1 MCHVVLSDSD
11 KELLVD
17 RTTKSRK
24 NNVNHNKNKDD
35 TSCKKDRKDDKEST
49 KGKKS
54 KQTVTVANEFISAAR
69 AIACC
74 INLWCNV
81 DKVIKVAQMLEQDEA
96 GKNGELKEDEAS
108 RKLREDRL
116 AKYDK
121 DTREHYVFT
130 YQRILQVVPSLKS
143 IIDNPKHTAELA
155 GITQKMNETIH
166 STQSV
171 NATSLKKHIAQYLPP
186 NPHKAGLNP
195 PIVNGSGQAEMGL
208 KHPILARF
216 LCPADKLE
224 EYNRDPAGTCKLL
237 ECGKIPMTAANFP
250 AVLWSGNNYLGDD
263 WDMTDM
269 DKGFFRSYVAR
280 HIFLGPTSAL
290 KDEGKKGSK
299 QSNCD
304 LHDMVTVEPEHIAY
318 VCVQTRFGISSMSV
332 WSEKDGEFSYRDFYH
347 YIITYIH
354 NAVDRAWRDNLIKWW
369 NVQLFGNEQGRV
381 YNADMKKEAATS
393 AFSDSEPRAMT
404 MMEKM
409 RAQMEARMIAQASAH
424 ESGGAAEGGH
434 SDRHIPSSPTS
445 THGSN
450 VEQAEEF
457 SPWQA
462 TISPVHSSHHSRARH
477 QYYQQTPTL
486 PQANAS
492 PSRRSQCWAV
502 YTVTPTPPR
511 VSSRRFSRLA
521 ERNPS
526 PAVSEDESRG
536 EGPP

>member
-1 MCHVVLSDSD
+1 MRRVVLSDSD
-11 KELLVD
+11 EELLAD
-17 RTTKSRK
+17 STMKSRK
-24 NNVNHNKNKDD
+24 NNVNRNKNKDD
-35 TSCKKDRKDDKEST
+35 TSRKKDRKDDKEST

-54 KQTVTVANEFISAAR
+54 KQTVTVANEFIFAAR
-69 AIACC
+69 AIARC

-81 DKVIKVAQMLEQDEA
+81 DKVIRVAQMLEQDEA
-96 GKNGELKEDEAS
+96 GKNGELEEDEAS

-143 IIDNPKHTAELA
+143 IIDNLKRTAELA
-155 GITQKMNETIH
+155 GIMQKMNETIH
-166 STQSV
+166 STRSV
-171 NATSLKKHIAQYLPP
+171 DTTSLKKHIAQYLPP

-195 PIVNGSGQAEMGL
+195 PIVNGSGRAEMGL

-216 LCPADKLE
+216 LCPADKLG
-224 EYNRDPAGTCKLL
+224 EYDRDPAGTHKLL

-250 AVLWSGNNYLGDD
+250 AVLWSSNNYLGDD
-263 WDMTDM
+263 WNMTDM
-269 DKGFFRSYVAR
+269 DKGFFRSYVLVRVAR

-304 LHDMVTVEPEHIAY
+304 LHDMTTVEPEHITY
-318 VCVQTRFGISSMSV
+318 VYPLRNILDVCL
-332 WSEKDGEFSYRDFYH
+332 E
-347 YIITYIH
+347 
-354 NAVDRAWRDNLIKWW
+354 
-369 NVQLFGNEQGRV
+369 QLFGNEQGRV

-393 AFSDSEPRAMT
+393 ASSNSEPRAMT

-434 SDRHIPSSPTS
+434 SDRHVPSSPTS

-457 SPWQA
+457 SP
-462 TISPVHSSHHSRARH
+462 
-477 QYYQQTPTL
+477 
-486 PQANAS
+486 
-492 PSRRSQCWAV
+492 
-502 YTVTPTPPR
+502 
-511 VSSRRFSRLA
+511 
-521 ERNPS
+521 
-526 PAVSEDESRG
+526 
-536 EGPP
+536 